1 MTFSLID
8 WIILLVVLS
17 GIVALGVVAK
27 KHVVDTADYLV
38 AGRRVGFY
46 IGILTLFSTETA
58 ILTFMYFAEMGYVY
72 GFAAFIAGI
81 IPLFVFVFLGKT
93 GFVIKPFREL
103 GLVTIAEYFERRFS
117 RGVRVLAAVMMV
129 GGGALNFGVFPIL
142 DSTFLNIVTGIPQRY
157 ILWTILSLMTMVFLY
172 TALGGMVSVVVTS
185 YVQYLFLFLAM
196 TIITIFCFKAV
207 GLHTMVATVE
217 GRMGMAGFNPLSHPA
232 FGWAFIFWQTLMWL
246 AVLTAFSP
254 LTVRA
259 FASETSA
266 MAQRVFTW
274 TGVLIVARAVLPMFW
289 GIAAL
294 AYFAGRGPVP
304 IQALPRL
311 LTAILPAGILG
322 LVAVGLLAGTMST
335 YAGYLIAWG
344 SVISQDIVLGLTKR
358 PCGEKAR
365 LLINRA
371 AVFSLAAF
379 VVVWGLWYRFPGAVF
394 FYLYIT
400 GNIFLSGSFWI
411 VIGGLYWKKA
421 NAVGAYAA
429 LILGA
434 GSSLLYFFVEHPDEW
449 AARLGFLS
457 FGASFAGM
465 VVGSLFS
472 SLLQDARNRRAVWTA
487 AGVLA
492 AAGFIAW
499 RFLPSFGLWANLWL
513 LLLALTLATFIGFSV
528 YALVKGA
535 GDMRSL
541 LGSPT
546 VDPTGSAELV
556 PGVDVHPR
564 QP

>member
-8 WIILLVVLS
+8 WIILLATLS
-17 GIVALGVVAK
+17 GIVALGVFARKRVLN
-27 KHVVDTADYLV
+27 TTDYLV
-38 AGRRVGFY
+38 AGRKVGFY
-46 IGILTLFSTETA
+46 VGILTLFSTETA

-157 ILWTILSLMTMVFLY
+157 ILWTILCLMTLVLLY

-196 TIITIFCFKAV
+196 TIITIFCFKVV
-207 GLHTMVATVE
+207 GLHTMVATVQ
-217 GRMGMAGFNPLSHPA
+217 GRMGRAGFNPLSHPA
-232 FGWAFIFWQTLMWL
+232 FGWTFIFWQTLMWL

-259 FASETSA
+259 FASESSA

-274 TGVLIVARAVLPMFW
+274 TGVLIVARGVLPMLW

-294 AYFAGRGPVP
+294 AYFGGSGPVP

-311 LTAILPAGILG
+311 LIAVLPKGLLG
-322 LVAVGLLAGTMST
+322 LVVVGLLAGTMST

-344 SVISQDIVLGLTKR
+344 SVISQDIVLGLTKH
-358 PCGEKAR
+358 PCSERTR
-365 LLINRA
+365 LIINRA
-371 AVFSLAAF
+371 AVLLLAAF
-379 VVVWGLWYRFPGAVF
+379 VIVWGLWYRLPGAVF

-421 NAVGAYAA
+421 NAVGAYTA

-434 GSSLLYFFVEHPDEW
+434 GSSLVYFFVAHPDEW
-449 AARLGFLS
+449 AGRLGFLS
-457 FGASFAGM
+457 FGASFLGM
-465 VVGSLFS
+465 VVGSLLS
-472 SLLQDARNRRAVWTA
+472 SLLQNARARRALWA
-487 AGVLA
+487 AVCLLA
-492 AAGFIAW
+492 VAGLAAW
-499 RFLPSFGLWANLWL
+499 RFLPSYGSWANLWL
-513 LLLALTLATFIGFSV
+513 LLLALTITAFIGFSV

-535 GDMRSL
+535 GDMRTL
-541 LGSPT
+541 LGGGKMHQSHHPERSE
-546 VDPTGSAELV
+546 GSCSEHL
-556 PGVDVHPR
+556 
-564 QP
+564 